1 MKTLQ
6 ISLFAFLFMFALNFV
21 PTGNSHVSAD
31 DDDYEK
37 YEYYEDGEE
46 HGEDGPY
53 EELGE
58 TVGWGTIIAMGAAGI
73 IFPLRRSMKTVTT
86 NFPEAKKSFI
96 AFSKFFGKF
105 HIPIGISA
113 LGLSIFHGITMY
125 LSEGELESE
134 GIIGLGSVVLMLIAG
149 LIGAVLFKNKK
160 AKSLRTTHTILVA
173 LALLIGVVHVFAS

>member
-1 MKTLQ
+1 MALLA
-6 ISLFAFLFMFALNFV
+6 LFFMFALNFGL
-21 PTGNSHVSAD
+21 TGSNVVSAD

-37 YEYYEDGEE
+37 YEQYEEGEE
-46 HGEDGPY
+46 HEKDGPY

-58 TVGWGTIIAMGAAGI
+58 TIGWGTIIAMGIAGI

-86 NFPEAKKSFI
+86 NFPEAKKGYISLT
-96 AFSKFFGKF
+96 KFFGKF
-105 HIPIGISA
+105 HIPIGIIA

-125 LSEGELESE
+125 VSEGELEGD

-160 AKSLRTTHTILVA
+160 AKSLRTTHTILIVFA
-173 LALLIGVVHVFAS
+173 MFIGVVHIFAS